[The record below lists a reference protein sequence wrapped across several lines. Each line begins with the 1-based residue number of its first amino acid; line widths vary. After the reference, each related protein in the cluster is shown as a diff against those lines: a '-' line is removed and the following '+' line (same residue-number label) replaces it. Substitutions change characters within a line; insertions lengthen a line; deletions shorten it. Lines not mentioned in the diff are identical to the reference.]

1 MLIVVV
7 RLSTWLKLAGMKK
20 VAEEPAKIEGTTEKE
35 SKDED

>member
-1 MLIVVV
+1 
-7 RLSTWLKLAGMKK
+7 LKLAGMKE